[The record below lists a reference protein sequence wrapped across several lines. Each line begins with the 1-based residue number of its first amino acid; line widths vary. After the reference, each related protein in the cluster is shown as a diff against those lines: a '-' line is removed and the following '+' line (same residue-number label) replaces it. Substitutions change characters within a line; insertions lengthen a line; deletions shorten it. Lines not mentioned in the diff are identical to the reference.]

1 MISALLPVSAR
12 TCSLLIQDSER
23 LTIPR
28 PAVVPVRLLQPPRK
42 RWLQQFSN
50 VITPSKL
57 MKKKVPA
64 MLSVNLG
71 LRPTKRDEST
81 STCHSERSEE
91 TTSSVF
97 HPKSRSLTPLGMTWW
112 EPLSSTR

>member
-81 STCHSERSEE
+81 STVIPSAARNLLHLSFIPKADPSLRS
-91 TTSSVF
+91 
-97 HPKSRSLTPLGMTWW
+97 G
-112 EPLSSTR
+112 